1 MNDLIL
7 FLDCYERMWMWRKM
21 ESVVRRMEE
30 GRGNR
35 IKGKIWMIVVMW
47 ERMWKGEMRMRYRE
61 IMWIVFIGKK

>member
-1 MNDLIL
+1 
-7 FLDCYERMWMWRKM
+7 
-21 ESVVRRMEE
+21 MEE